1 MADRETPSETLALA
15 TEARAHV
22 EVDWVGYGQLTML
35 AESNMVAPRIIV
47 IWLSKCIW
55 VQAYNKENV
64 NANYCRS
71 LFVHCHT

>member
-22 EVDWVGYGQLTML
+22 HWVGYGQLTML

-47 IWLSKCIW
+47 IWFSKCIW
-55 VQAYNKENV
+55 FQAYNQKM
-64 NANYCRS
+64 
-71 LFVHCHT
+71 

>member
-1 MADRETPSETLALA
+1 MADRETHSETLAVA

-47 IWLSKCIW
+47 LLVFKMPLGPSI
-55 VQAYNKENV
+55 
-64 NANYCRS
+64 
-71 LFVHCHT
+71 